1 LSVNFIFVG
10 YYITIVYNIKLNK
23 VLKAIG
29 DDKME
34 RLQKYMADCGI
45 GSRRKNEEIIL
56 AGRVKVNGTV
66 IKELGFKIDR
76 EKDEVTLDDKVINLE
91 ERKLYIALNKPVGYV
106 STVKDERGRKTLL
119 DLVKV
124 NERIYPIGRLDYDT
138 SGLILMTNDGEIY
151 NRIIH
156 PRQVVNKKY
165 IAEIKGVPSQ
175 IEIQKF
181 RSGVDIGDYIT
192 APAEFNIVRK
202 NNSSTL
208 VEIIIHEGK
217 NRQIRRMC
225 EAINH
230 PVITLKRV
238 SVGSI
243 KLGDLALGKWRYL
256 DEKEMAYLNDL

>member
-1 LSVNFIFVG
+1 
-10 YYITIVYNIKLNK
+10 
-23 VLKAIG
+23 
-29 DDKME
+29 ME
-34 RLQKYMADCGI
+34 RLQKYMAECGV

-56 AGRVKVNGTV
+56 AGRVKVNGAV
-66 IKELGFKIDR
+66 ILELGFKIDR
-76 EKDEVTLDDKVINLE
+76 EKDEVSVDDKGIRPE
-91 ERKLYIALNKPVGYV
+91 EQKLYIALNKPVGYV

-151 NRIIH
+151 NKVIH

-165 IAEIKGVPSQ
+165 IAEIKGVPTQ
-175 IEIQKF
+175 NEIEKF
-181 RSGVDIGDYIT
+181 RSGIDIGDYFT
-192 APAEFNIVRK
+192 APAEFNIKRK
-202 NNSSTL
+202 SSNSTL

-230 PVITLKRV
+230 PVITLQRI

-243 KLGDLALGKWRYL
+243 KLADLTIGKWRYL
-256 DEKEMAYLNDL
+256 DGKEINYLKSL